1 MEFRDMLVK
10 ARKEKGYNQEE
21 LAERIGVS
29 RQAVS
34 KWETGDAQPALAQL
48 IALADAL
55 DISLDVLCGRAES
68 TTATASTPTTTP
80 EPAATASAAP
90 GGSGSASAA
99 TSPAEPSTAS
109 SPVNHRA
116 RRRQLVLRLLF
127 VILIG
132 SVLTFGISGLVGPN
146 AERGEEAAAKNQLP
160 DTLEVTGLYFY
171 GSTYRDNVVDYEFV
185 PSYVNPALTY
195 TIHFRGALDKETHSF
210 EVREKNGVFSGSAQL
225 PSGNGSYLVTLEIS
239 DEREG
244 SSGES
249 RLVALASGLVFDKA
263 NASWSP
269 IISNVEP

>member
-55 DISLDVLCGRAES
+55 NISLDVLCGRVES

-80 EPAATASAAP
+80 EPAATASAAS
-90 GGSGSASAA
+90 GGSG
-99 TSPAEPSTAS
+99 S

-146 AERGEEAAAKNQLP
+146 VERGEEAVAKNQLP

-249 RLVALASGLVFDKA
+249 RLVALASGLVFDKT

>member
-80 EPAATASAAP
+80 EPAATASAMDH
-90 GGSGSASAA
+90 GSG
-99 TSPAEPSTAS
+99 S

-146 AERGEEAAAKNQLP
+146 VERGEEAVAKNQLP

-171 GSTYRDNVVDYEFV
+171 GSTYRENVVDYEFV

-210 EVREKNGVFSGSAQL
+210 EVKEKNGVFSGSAQL

-249 RLVALASGLVFDKA
+249 RLVALASGLVFDKT

>member
-55 DISLDVLCGRAES
+55 DISLDVLCGRVES

-80 EPAATASAAP
+80 EPAATASAMDH
-90 GGSGSASAA
+90 GSG
-99 TSPAEPSTAS
+99 S

-146 AERGEEAAAKNQLP
+146 VERGEEAVAKNQLP

-171 GSTYRDNVVDYEFV
+171 GSTYRENVVDYEFV

-210 EVREKNGVFSGSAQL
+210 EVKEKNGVFSGSAQL

-249 RLVALASGLVFDKA
+249 RLVALASGLVFDKT

>member
-55 DISLDVLCGRAES
+55 DISLDVLCGRVES
-68 TTATASTPTTTP
+68 TPDP
-80 EPAATASAAP
+80 VATASAAP
-90 GGSGSASAA
+90 GGSG
-99 TSPAEPSTAS
+99 S

-127 VILIG
+127 GILVG

-146 AERGEEAAAKNQLP
+146 VERGEEAAAKNQLP

-171 GSTYRDNVVDYEFV
+171 GSTYRDNVVDYEFA

-249 RLVALASGLVFDKA
+249 RLVALASGLVFDKT

-269 IISNVEP
+269 ITSNMEP

>member
-80 EPAATASAAP
+80 EPAATASAMDH
-90 GGSGSASAA
+90 GSG
-99 TSPAEPSTAS
+99 S

-160 DTLEVTGLYFY
+160 DTLEVTGLCFY

-185 PSYVNPALTY
+185 PSYVDPALTY

-249 RLVALASGLVFDKA
+249 RLVALASGLVFDKT

>member
-55 DISLDVLCGRAES
+55 DISLDVLCGRTDPAMNHGSGSSPAETFPS
-68 TTATASTPTTTP
+68 D
-80 EPAATASAAP
+80 PAATASAAS
-90 GGSGSASAA
+90 GGSG
-99 TSPAEPSTAS
+99 S

-132 SVLTFGISGLVGPN
+132 SVLIFGISGLVGPN
-146 AERGEEAAAKNQLP
+146 AERGEEAAAKSQLP

-171 GSTYRDNVVDYEFV
+171 GSTYRENVVDYEFV

-210 EVREKNGVFSGSAQL
+210 EVKEKNGVFSGSAQL

-249 RLVALASGLVFDKA
+249 RLVALASDLVFDKTH
-263 NASWSP
+263 ASWSP
-269 IISNVEP
+269 IISTVEP

>member
-80 EPAATASAAP
+80 EPAATASAMDH
-90 GGSGSASAA
+90 GSG
-99 TSPAEPSTAS
+99 S

-249 RLVALASGLVFDKA
+249 RLVALASGLVFDKT

-269 IISNVEP
+269 ITSNVEP

>member
-55 DISLDVLCGRAES
+55 NISLDVLCGRAES

-80 EPAATASAAP
+80 DSAAAASAAP
-90 GGSGSASAA
+90 GGSGSSSVE
-99 TSPAEPSTAS
+99 TFPAEPATGSA
-109 SPVNHRA
+109 PVNHRA

-171 GSTYRDNVVDYEFV
+171 GSTYRENVVDYEFA
-185 PSYVNPALTY
+185 PSYVNPALT
-195 TIHFRGALDKETHSF
+195 
-210 EVREKNGVFSGSAQL
+210 
-225 PSGNGSYLVTLEIS
+225 
-239 DEREG
+239 
-244 SSGES
+244 
-249 RLVALASGLVFDKA
+249 
-263 NASWSP
+263 
-269 IISNVEP
+269 

>member
-68 TTATASTPTTTP
+68 TTTSDS
-80 EPAATASAAP
+80 AAIASAMDH
-90 GGSGSASAA
+90 GSG
-99 TSPAEPSTAS
+99 S

-146 AERGEEAAAKNQLP
+146 AERGEEAVAKNQLP

-171 GSTYRDNVVDYEFV
+171 GSTYRENVVDYEFV

-210 EVREKNGVFSGSAQL
+210 EVKEKNGVFSGSAQL

-249 RLVALASGLVFDKA
+249 RLVALASGLVFDKT

>member
-68 TTATASTPTTTP
+68 TTATAST
-80 EPAATASAAP
+80 ATASAMDHV
-90 GGSGSASAA
+90 SGSLSAE

-109 SPVNHRA
+109 SPLNHRA

-146 AERGEEAAAKNQLP
+146 VERGEEAVAKNQLP

-171 GSTYRDNVVDYEFV
+171 GSTYRDNVVDYEFA

-249 RLVALASGLVFDKA
+249 RLVALASGLVFDKT

>member
-80 EPAATASAAP
+80 EPAATASAMDH
-90 GGSGSASAA
+90 GSG
-99 TSPAEPSTAS
+99 S

-146 AERGEEAAAKNQLP
+146 VERGEEAVAKNQLP

-171 GSTYRDNVVDYEFV
+171 GSTYRDNVVDYEFA

-210 EVREKNGVFSGSAQL
+210 EVKEKNGVFSGSAQL

-249 RLVALASGLVFDKA
+249 RLVALASGLVFDKT

>member
-55 DISLDVLCGRAES
+55 DISLDILCGRAES

-80 EPAATASAAP
+80 EPAATASAMDH
-90 GGSGSASAA
+90 GSG
-99 TSPAEPSTAS
+99 S

>member
-55 DISLDVLCGRAES
+55 DISLDVLCGRVES

-80 EPAATASAAP
+80 EPAATASAAS
-90 GGSGSASAA
+90 GGSGSA
-99 TSPAEPSTAS
+99 
-109 SPVNHRA
+109 PVNHRA

-146 AERGEEAAAKNQLP
+146 VERGEEAVAKNQLP

-171 GSTYRDNVVDYEFV
+171 GSTYRENVVDYEFV

-210 EVREKNGVFSGSAQL
+210 EVKEKNGVFSGSAQL

-249 RLVALASGLVFDKA
+249 RLVALASGLVFDKT

>member
-80 EPAATASAAP
+80 EPAATASAMDH
-90 GGSGSASAA
+90 GSG
-99 TSPAEPSTAS
+99 S

-171 GSTYRDNVVDYEFV
+171 GSTYRENVVDYEFV

-210 EVREKNGVFSGSAQL
+210 EVKEKNGVFSGSAQL

-249 RLVALASGLVFDKA
+249 RLVALASGLVFDKT

>member
-80 EPAATASAAP
+80 DSAATASAAP
-90 GGSGSASAA
+90 GGSG
-99 TSPAEPSTAS
+99 S

-146 AERGEEAAAKNQLP
+146 AERGEEAVAKNQLP

-210 EVREKNGVFSGSAQL
+210 EVKEKNGVFSGSAQL

-249 RLVALASGLVFDKA
+249 RLVALASGLVFDKT